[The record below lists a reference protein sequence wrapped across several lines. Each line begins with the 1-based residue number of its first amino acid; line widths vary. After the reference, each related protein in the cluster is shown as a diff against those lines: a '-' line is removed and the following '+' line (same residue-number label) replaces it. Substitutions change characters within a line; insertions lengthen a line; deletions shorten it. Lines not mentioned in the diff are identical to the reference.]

1 MRHTPSPFPILL
13 AILLVPPV
21 QSGAETAAEMQEAE
35 ADAGMIGLSGF
46 SIDRFEFPNMKGALP
61 TVGVSWDEAQEL
73 CRSRGKRLCSER
85 EWEIA
90 CRGPEN
96 FRYGYGNE
104 YEPRRCNVPFL
115 HEGRWIRSGPA
126 ASGLHSDC
134 VSGHGVYDM
143 IGNVWEWTD
152 GWYDTDRRWRVV
164 RGGSWFNSLNF
175 ARVGG
180 RYGLRLSPGYRLD
193 LIGFRCC
200 RSAPAAAESR

>member
-1 MRHTPSPFPILL
+1 MRHTTASPLL
-13 AILLVPPV
+13 LPLLLCSLVRA
-21 QSGAETAAEMQEAE
+21 GAETAAEGQLAE
-35 ADAGMIGLSGF
+35 ADAGMIELAGF
-46 SIDRFEFPNMKGALP
+46 SIDRFEFPNTAGALP

-73 CRSRGKRLCSER
+73 CASRGKRLCSER
-85 EWEIA
+85 EWESA

-126 ASGLHSDC
+126 ASGLHPECASTQ
-134 VSGHGVYDM
+134 GVHDM

-152 GWYDTDRRWRVV
+152 GWYDADRRWRVV
-164 RGGSWFNSLNF
+164 RGGSWFNNVNF

-180 RYGLRLSPGYRLD
+180 RYGLRLTPDYRLD

-200 RSAPAAAESR
+200 RSAPASPEGK